1 MPAAPSTSVVPR
13 RPSWMRPFL
22 ALLGAVALMALWG
35 TAYARLR
42 TMDDG
47 LFQASR
53 PGLRALVHYLRGHYA
68 EAARAYRAGLRD
80 GDPPGYEADLSG
92 YLALRAGQL
101 GLAERR
107 ARTTLDLV
115 PNAVEPL
122 VTLGEIALERGDLAA
137 ARGHLRAAQA
147 RRPDHVDAIYLAAV
161 AAARAGARDE
171 AVERFN
177 LALRAGSAGERDTLL
192 VHVLALAGELGSGTD
207 RPPCLLAHVH
217 RYLRIFD
224 ERHGAVAMDHAR
236 RAVAA
241 GDRPADAW
249 LTMGII
255 HDKRGEHEAAERAFR
270 QAVAADPRHAEA
282 LRWLAMEAR
291 QRGDT
296 VAEHRLITAAFQSAP
311 TDPYYLD
318 HLEDLVLR
326 RLGDAH
332 GMAALMR
339 QSLARDAGNAA
350 AHERLAHALAA
361 LGDRAGARA
370 AGERAAALAR
380 RAPGVGQ

>member
-1 MPAAPSTSVVPR
+1 MPAVPPAAPAR
-13 RPSWMRPFL
+13 RRLTWARPCL
-22 ALLGAVALMALWG
+22 ALLGAVALMGLWG

-53 PGLRALVHYLRGHYA
+53 SGVSALTYYLRGHYA

-80 GDPPGYEADLSG
+80 EDPPGYEVDLSG

-101 GLAERR
+101 DLAERR
-107 ARTTLDLV
+107 ARTTLGLV
-115 PNAVEPL
+115 PGAVEPL
-122 VTLGEIALERGDLAA
+122 VTLGEVALERGDTAA
-137 ARGHLRAAQA
+137 ARGHLRTALA

-161 AAARAGARDE
+161 AAARAGAHDE

-177 LALRAGSAGERDTLL
+177 RGLRAGSAGDRDTLL
-192 VHVLALAGELGSGTD
+192 VHVLALAGELSAGSD
-207 RPPCLLAHVH
+207 RPLCVLAHVH

-224 ERHGAVAMDHAR
+224 ERHGLVAMDYAR

-249 LTMGII
+249 LTLGVI
-255 HDKRGEHEAAERAFR
+255 HDKRGEHEAADRAFR

-282 LRWLAMEAR
+282 LRWLAMEAQ
-291 QRGDT
+291 QRGDI
-296 VAEHRLITAAFQSAP
+296 VAEHRLLTAAFRSAP

-318 HLEDLVLR
+318 PLEDLVLR

-350 AHERLAHALAA
+350 AHEGLARALTA

-370 AGERAAALAR
+370 AWERAVALGR
-380 RAPGVGQ
+380 RAPGAGE